1 MYGGLDTPYGSNNMK
16 IGEDWSLYVWITEND
31 RWSSG
36 IVEYSFSIYWG
47 GSEWI

>member
-16 IGEDWSLYVWITEND
+16 IDKEGSLMSESLEHD

-36 IVEYSFSIYWG
+36 SVDYSVLTIG
-47 GSEWI
+47 MVANE